1 MFSNRN
7 IQAIALVGV
16 LAASTAACAEEPA
29 SLVGVWTATSD
40 EDGTPADV
48 FDIKPDGTYVNYGI
62 GCRVN
67 AEMPYHLFR
76 GDLYVTSEI
85 PGKGPVAIVFRPN
98 ADGSKLTYTSP
109 RTRNNAVYEK
119 LPSNPCSPKG

>member
-1 MFSNRN
+1 MLSNRK
-7 IQAIALVGV
+7 IQMIAFAGA
-16 LAASTAACAEEPA
+16 LAVAAAAGAKEPA
-29 SLVGVWTATSD
+29 SLIGVWTATSD

-48 FDIKPDGTYVNYGI
+48 FEIKPGGTYVNYGI

-85 PGKGPVAIVFRPN
+85 AGKGPVAIVFRPSK
-98 ADGSKLTYTSP
+98 DGSQLTYTSP
-109 RTRNNAVYEK
+109 RTRNNALYEK
-119 LPSNPCSPKG
+119 LPSNPCEPKG